1 MFPYMTELVP
11 KSIPVTNG
19 KINLSN
25 QEIVTKLKVNNLFLK
40 IINFYTRLKIA
51 NQRISEGKTTC
62 NVYVNWETQGNLKLE
77 RIEHLKIRYLL
88 TIININTPFGRVLN
102 LSAKYLQDLKF
113 FNNFNMNGLTYK
125 RKYT

>member
-25 QEIVTKLKVNNLFLK
+25 QEIVTELKVNNLFLK
-40 IINFYTRLKIA
+40 IINFYTRLKMA
-51 NQRISEGKTTC
+51 NQRISEGKNTC

-113 FNNFNMNGLTYK
+113 FNNSNMNGLTYK